1 MLGAIVVPCNAGEK
15 DQILTNLRLWADPL
29 LTPFAAEPTQKPKL
43 VFVFNNDSGRDAA
56 LEIEAAFEE
65 RKLGRY
71 FSSVA
76 SWFLDLTG
84 KADAYIRDYTVRVDE
99 DGYKAGPNNQFFKT
113 MRAARD
119 LGQYIFLMES
129 DCIPIRSN
137 WLGRLCEIVNGPERF
152 FVLGSAYRGKDTLGQ
167 QFNRHINGNAV
178 YAVGDPDFQHFI
190 DTFWEPELRRVVRH
204 VDRRIAYDCVLDMLF
219 SSMQSNFGN
228 DAVWP
233 VWQSIAHLFRYSSY
247 IQNVSGKK
255 DVDFPPLDMIKQI
268 LNEEPET
275 FVIHSQAVARAAS
288 LAKLADPESWRL
300 AEEKILPRS
309 QSDLWTSPGVKTEG
323 DFYRLD
329 EPSHSGYIA
338 CILKGSVHKGSEVT
352 ASVDFMLRKPAR
364 LSVAVNRQGGTPF
377 EGSVPIILNCSAGQN
392 HITVS
397 HRFKE
402 SHVAA
407 RVQIACH
414 SGSALIA
421 AHTISATRKD
431 QRSLAIPSPTIASQF
446 GFVLGNGP
454 SLKGFDFRRLDG
466 FDSIG
471 LNAAYRFWDRIGWY
485 PSYYS
490 CLDDQLIETHH
501 REIDRLYDDGL
512 VREVF
517 VHGKFFEYHPNRIGN
532 PSFLSF
538 DQVVPYWYR
547 MRGKDMGL
555 PPLFDHPAFKCSDTS
570 KITTGAYAVR
580 FMAYKGYANIALM
593 GIDLKY
599 IERLPESEETSG
611 VGLVMRETPKENPNY
626 FFDDYQR
633 VGDRYN
639 IPNPDVHGGELHP
652 VSFEVARADFLS
664 NNVPSAV
671 VNTNPSS
678 LLAERGIFP
687 LADLDAILNRS
698 DDGVH
703 SSSSKTTSGSQLCDS

>member
-29 LTPFAAEPTQKPKL
+29 LKPFAAEPKQKPKL
-43 VFVFNNDSGRDAA
+43 VFVFNNASGRDAA
-56 LEIEAAFEE
+56 KEIEAEFEE
-65 RKLGRY
+65 RRLGRH
-71 FSSVA
+71 FSSVV

-84 KADAYIRDYTVRVDE
+84 KADAYIRDYTVQVDE

-113 MRAARD
+113 IRAARD
-119 LGQYIFLMES
+119 LGRYIFLMES

-137 WLGRLCEIVNGPERF
+137 WLGRLCEIVNGPEKF
-152 FVLGSAYRGKDTLGQ
+152 FVLGSAYRGSDTLGQ

-178 YAVGDPDFQHFI
+178 YAVGDSNFQYFL

-219 SSMQSNFGN
+219 SSMQSNFDN
-228 DAVWP
+228 DAIWP
-233 VWQSIAHLFRYSSY
+233 IWQSSAHLFRYSPF
-247 IQNVSGKK
+247 IQNLSGKK
-255 DVDFPPLDMIKQI
+255 DIDCPSPDMIKRI
-268 LNEEPET
+268 LKEEPET
-275 FVIHSQAVARAAS
+275 FIIHSQAVARAAS
-288 LAKLADPESWRL
+288 LSKLADPESWCL
-300 AEEKILPRS
+300 IEKEMLPRS
-309 QSDLWTSPGVKTEG
+309 RSDLWTSPGVIMEG
-323 DFYRLD
+323 DFYRLKD
-329 EPSHSGYIA
+329 TPSDAYIA
-338 CILKGSVHKGSEVT
+338 CMLRGSVHKGSEVI
-352 ASVDFMLRKPAR
+352 ASVDLTLREPAR
-364 LSVAVNRQGGTPF
+364 LSIAVNRQGVTPF
-377 EGSVPIILNCSAGQN
+377 EGSVPTILNCSAGRN

-407 RVQIACH
+407 RVQIASV
-414 SGSALIA
+414 SGPTVIRADSIF
-421 AHTISATRKD
+421 ATRKD
-431 QRSLAIPSPTIASQF
+431 QPSIAMPAPSPAAAF
-446 GFVLGNGP
+446 AFVLGNGP
-454 SLKGFDFRRLDG
+454 SLKSFDFRRLDG

-471 LNAAYRFWDRIGWY
+471 LNAAYRFWDRIDWY

-501 REIDRLYDDGL
+501 NEIDRLYENGL
-512 VREVF
+512 VREIF
-517 VHGKFFEYHPNRIGN
+517 VHGKFFDYHPNRLGN

-538 DQVVPYWYR
+538 DQVVPHWYK
-547 MRGKDMGL
+547 MRGKAMGL
-555 PPLFDHPAFKCSDTS
+555 PPLFDHPAFKCSNTS

-633 VGDRYN
+633 AGDRYN
-639 IPNPDVHGGELHP
+639 IPNPDVHAGELHP
-652 VSFEVARADFLS
+652 VSFEVVREDFLS
-664 NNVPSAV
+664 NKVPSTV
-671 VNTNPSS
+671 VNTNRSS

-687 LADLDAILNRS
+687 LADLDAILKGS
-698 DDGVH
+698 ADALH
-703 SSSSKTTSGSQLCDS
+703 SSNSKTTGSL